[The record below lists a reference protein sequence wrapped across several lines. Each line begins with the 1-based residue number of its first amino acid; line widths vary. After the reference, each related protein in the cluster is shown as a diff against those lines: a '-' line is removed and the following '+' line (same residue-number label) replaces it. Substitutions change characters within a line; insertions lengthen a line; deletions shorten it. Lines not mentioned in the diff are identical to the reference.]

1 MTWEPATDTE
11 RRMQDVLRQ
20 GDQEGYFL
28 LLSGV
33 DLFIPVAPGNAAWA
47 TWSTEDR
54 THVLAFTSESALR
67 SCLREHAGQH
77 RRVRLEELVH
87 GWPDEEWWLA
97 VNPGLPI
104 EGYLPAWFVAQVSK
118 GDVSLPRDE
127 PEPEPPAYGGFG
139 FDGYR
144 ADAPSAFTPPPPPA
158 APREDT
164 GTLPRRSLVEPRE
177 DEDYHYG
184 QNRASTFGPAPEPV
198 YAPEPSFGSSFGSE
212 PEYRVE
218 AAYTP
223 QYQTPEPRVRT
234 EDSYA
239 DYAPPAQLPPLPEE
253 RELPFRHGGYSA
265 EPGYAPDPPAY
276 TPDLPAY
283 TPEAPAYTPEP
294 EYRRD
299 SAFGQ
304 ELPYRSEPA
313 YAPEPESAYRSESAY
328 APEPEP
334 PYRSDFTPAPASTYP
349 AEPYNPEPPAYQL
362 EPAYAPESA
371 YNPPEPAY
379 DAPDSHRPEPTSSHG
394 VTAESAYA
402 EPSFD
407 RPSYGEP
414 KFYDQPVG
422 YQEQPASLPDQ
433 KSLAVPGSTGDD
445 IEGELAAAGAAGD
458 TPRFL
463 NALLSGWVY
472 VPLND
477 GAPEGIRPGDP
488 GFRWR
493 TDLIDGAYSL
503 TVFTSPTRM
512 ARRLGPCEFV
522 KVTFVRVARN
532 WPDRSYSLAI
542 NPGTE
547 VGANM
552 PGTQMQTLLSWAE
565 RKNLLE
571 AAEEM
576 EREADPYAAR
586 RDESLSAGG
595 SLPSELQQRKLGPTL
610 MQKLIPAAQVPF
622 YLQRGYDRIAG
633 FVHPAEDLADFDA
646 PETLRASLGLP
657 HDGASDVYVIRWIS
671 HRADLYRIPYGGN
684 DEDEMRRMEG
694 WVIEPAPFRGNG
706 FAPGDN
712 GSVVAEFKVDSI
724 RLPHGATMHRLS
736 SIDGDTL
743 VASYDADQ
751 QTWLT
756 AEETL

>member
-20 GDQEGYFL
+20 GDQESYFL

-33 DLFIPVAPGNAAWA
+33 DLFIPVAPGNSAWA

-54 THVLAFTSESALR
+54 THVLAFTSEAALR

-87 GWPDEEWWLA
+87 GWPDDEWWLA

-104 EGYLPAWFVAQVSK
+104 EGYLPAWFVAQVAK
-118 GDVSLPRDE
+118 GDVSLPQE
-127 PEPEPPAYGGFG
+127 EQPEPEPSAFGGFG
-139 FDGYR
+139 YDGYR
-144 ADAPSAFTPPPPPA
+144 APAEQSSFGPPPVAREDAHPELAHREFPRRE
-158 APREDT
+158 PSLREDPRREESFRDDFRREEPRREDSFREEPRREDSRREDT
-164 GTLPRRSLVEPRE
+164 GTLPRRANPTPRV

-184 QNRASTFGPAPEPV
+184 QNRTPTFGPAPEPV
-198 YAPEPSFGSSFGSE
+198 YAPEPDFGSGYAPE
-212 PEYRVE
+212 PDYRVE
-218 AAYTP
+218 PAYTP
-223 QYQTPEPRVRT
+223 EYQVPEPRVRA

-239 DYAPPAQLPPLPEE
+239 DYAPPPAQPEPE
-253 RELPFRHGGYSA
+253 RELPFRNGGYSA
-265 EPGYAPDPPAY
+265 EPGYAPEPSY
-276 TPDLPAY
+276 
-283 TPEAPAYTPEP
+283 EAPAY
-294 EYRRD
+294 
-299 SAFGQ
+299 S
-304 ELPYRSEPA
+304 
-313 YAPEPESAYRSESAY
+313 
-328 APEPEP
+328 
-334 PYRSDFTPAPASTYP
+334 
-349 AEPYNPEPPAYQL
+349 PEPPAYAPPEPAYQPEPPYQAEPASYQL
-362 EPAYAPESA
+362 EPAAYAPDA
-371 YNPPEPAY
+371 YSPPEPAY
-379 DAPDSHRPEPTSSHG
+379 DAPDAYLSEPSAPSHG
-394 VTAESAYA
+394 VTSESAY
-402 EPSFD
+402 E
-407 RPSYGEP
+407 EP
-414 KFYDQPVG
+414 KTYGPTG
-422 YQEQPASLPDQ
+422 
-433 KSLAVPGSTGDD
+433 PGSEDV
-445 IEGELAAAGAAGD
+445 EGELAAAGAAGD

-463 NALLSGWVY
+463 RALLSGWVY

-477 GAPEGIRPGDP
+477 GAPEGVRPGDP

-552 PGTQMQTLLSWAE
+552 PGTQMQTLLAWAD
-565 RKNLLE
+565 KKGLLD
-571 AAEEM
+571 AAEDM
-576 EREADPYAAR
+576 ERAADPYAGR

-595 SLPSELQQRKLGPTL
+595 FPPATGQQRKLGPTL

-622 YLQRGYDRIAG
+622 YLQRGYDRVAG
-633 FVHPAEDLADFDA
+633 FVHPAEDLSAFDA

-684 DEDEMRRMEG
+684 NEDEMRRMEG
-694 WVIEPAPFRGNG
+694 WVIEPGPFRGNG
-706 FAPGDN
+706 FAPGEN
-712 GSVVAEFKVDSI
+712 GAVVAEFKVDSI